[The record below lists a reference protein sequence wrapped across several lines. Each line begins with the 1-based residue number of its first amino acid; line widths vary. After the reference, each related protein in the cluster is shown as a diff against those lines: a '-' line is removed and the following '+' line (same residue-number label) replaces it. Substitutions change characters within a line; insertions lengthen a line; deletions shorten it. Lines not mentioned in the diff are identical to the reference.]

1 MAWLLSSAK
10 ECMAC
15 KTANT
20 RKIVVMAEHG
30 QKSPHKTDTDTHHGA
45 ALLHVSC
52 TMSVTV
58 FGASAATI
66 YQPRKLSYAACYRT
80 GQQKTEKWTYDV
92 CFFLESFLI
101 VLLSGHL
108 VTSRPSLCAEKDH
121 HQRTRTEHIFT
132 AYGAQKK
139 ISHFFPAV
147 TGPDSPQDRQHASC

>member
-1 MAWLLSSAK
+1 
-10 ECMAC
+10 MAC

-45 ALLHVSC
+45 ALLHISC

-108 VTSRPSLCAEKDH
+108 PHGPAFAPRRIITNAQGRSTYLR
-121 HQRTRTEHIFT
+121 RTEHKRKSHIFFQRSQDPIQPKT
-132 AYGAQKK
+132 GNTPVASQ
-139 ISHFFPAV
+139 SH
-147 TGPDSPQDRQHASC
+147 